1 MRLKPSIPNLER
13 PADAKVL
20 RYSITNDGTV
30 LYIKTNKDAPQHH
43 IVTVDLAD
51 PKRERRVLIPED
63 KDANLV
69 SIKPVNHN
77 KLVVVYKRNVSA

>member
-1 MRLKPSIPNLER
+1 MRFEPSILNLGYT
-13 PADAKVL
+13 ADAKVL
-20 RYSITNDGTV
+20 GCSVTNDGTV